1 MTKNEPV
8 MPEAWRETQDGLP
21 RARAFGLPLRGQP
34 GPLNAITD
42 VAGVEVGVTTLIED
56 RDGKAI
62 RTGVTAILPRGKT
75 GTGASCAAA
84 VHSFNGNGEMTGFS
98 WIEESGSLSQPI
110 AITNSH
116 SIGAAHEGLI
126 RWMVENR
133 PEVAR
138 QWMLPVA
145 AETYD
150 GFMND
155 INGLH
160 VRPDHVV
167 AALDGA
173 SGGPV
178 PEGSEGGGTGM
189 VCYGFKGGN
198 GTSSRQ
204 VQLGGQTYTVGVFL
218 QTNFGGREEL
228 TVAGTW
234 LGEILKDNNPLE
246 DLVRSGDAVQGAGS
260 CIGIVATDAPLMPT
274 QLKAMARRVPLG
286 LARTGTTGSHFSG
299 DVFLAFS
306 TANAGVLDSRIPD
319 ADPARAVPRQLDIL
333 PWPAMD
339 ALYEATVLA
348 TEEAVLNALIA
359 NRPMRGKGGLVMPSF
374 PHAALKEHVLKR

>member
-1 MTKNEPV
+1 MMHEGTVPDHWLKAP
-8 MPEAWRETQDGLP
+8 DGMP

-42 VAGVEVGVTTLIED
+42 VDGVEVGMTTLNED

-62 RTGVTAILPRGKT
+62 RTGVTAILPRGKA

-98 WIEESGSLSQPI
+98 WIEESGSFSQPI

-126 RWMVENR
+126 RWMVANR
-133 PEVAR
+133 PDVAR

-150 GFMND
+150 GFMSD
-155 INGLH
+155 INGVH
-160 VRPDHVV
+160 VRPEHVI

-173 SGGPV
+173 SAGPV
-178 PEGSEGGGTGM
+178 AEGSYGGGTGM

-198 GTSSRQ
+198 GTASRQ
-204 VQLGGQTYTVGVFL
+204 VELGGKTYTVGVFL
-218 QTNFGGREEL
+218 QTNFGSREEL
-228 TVAGTW
+228 TVTGTW
-234 LGEILKDNNPLE
+234 LGDILKDNNPLE
-246 DLVRSGDAVQGAGS
+246 DLVRSGEALEGAGS

-299 DVFLAFS
+299 DIFLAFS

-319 ADPARAVPRQLDIL
+319 ADPAAGTPRAFDIL
-333 PWPAMD
+333 PWPAMNG
-339 ALYEATVLA
+339 LYEATVLA

-359 NRPMRGKGGLVMPSF
+359 NRPMVGKGGLAMPAF
-374 PHAALKEHVLKR
+374 PHAALAEHVTRR

>member
-1 MTKNEPV
+1 MT
-8 MPEAWRETQDGLP
+8 RESTSCDHWMKTPDGLP
-21 RARAFGLPLRGQP
+21 RARAFGLALRGKP

-56 RDGKAI
+56 RDGKAV
-62 RTGVTAILPRGKT
+62 RTGVTAILPRGKG

-98 WIEESGSLSQPI
+98 WIEEAGSLNQPI

-126 RWMVENR
+126 RWMVANR
-133 PEVAR
+133 PDVAR

-160 VRPDHVV
+160 VRPEHVV
-167 AALDGA
+167 AALDNA
-173 SGGPV
+173 TSGPV
-178 PEGSEGGGTGM
+178 AEGSQGGGTGM

-198 GTSSRQ
+198 GTASRE
-204 VQLGGQTYTVGVFL
+204 VELGGKTYTVGVFL
-218 QTNFGGREEL
+218 QTNFGSREEL
-228 TVAGTW
+228 TVTGTW
-234 LGEILKDNNPLE
+234 LGEILKDNNPIE
-246 DLVRSGDAVQGAGS
+246 DLVRSGEAVEGAGS
-260 CIGIVATDAPLMPT
+260 CIGIVATDAPLLPT

-299 DVFLAFS
+299 DIFLAFS
-306 TANAGVLDSRIPD
+306 TANAGTLDSRIPD
-319 ADPARAVPRQLDIL
+319 ADPAAGTPRRFDML
-333 PWPAMD
+333 PWPAMN

-348 TEEAVLNALIA
+348 TEEAVLNALVA
-359 NRPMRGKGGLVMPSF
+359 NRPMVGKGGLAMPSL
-374 PHAALKEHVLKR
+374 PHDVLRERIGKG